1 RDNWPP
7 AAGLLVAAYYGD
19 IRRLKG
25 RPEIAKFLLSK
36 GVRVDVESS
45 VLTPLIIAT
54 FRGYLV
60 SMALKHSYVSCLKL
74 LVQKGLTEA
83 IKCLLEAGANPNV
96 PDTVRFASFGECSIC
111 YSFYFKIFYT
121 SSICLFAQHF
131 GRLPIELAAEYGT
144 WEDVELLFPV
154 TSKIPTVADWSVN
167 GVISNVHMEVTQLE
181 DDEIVNKKKSELKRQ
196 GADAFSKE
204 DYLNASVFYTQALK
218 VDQFDATLFS
228 NRSLCWLRLGDG
240 KKALLDAI
248 ECKHLRPNWGKAYY
262 RQGAALMSLEDYSS
276 AYDAFSHG
284 LELDPESEEMEKML

>member
-1 RDNWPP
+1 
-7 AAGLLVAAYYGD
+7 
-19 IRRLKG
+19 
-25 RPEIAKFLLSK
+25 
-36 GVRVDVESS
+36 
-45 VLTPLIIAT
+45 
-54 FRGYLV
+54 
-60 SMALKHSYVSCLKL
+60 
-74 LVQKGLTEA
+74 
-83 IKCLLEAGANPNV
+83 
-96 PDTVRFASFGECSIC
+96 
-111 YSFYFKIFYT
+111 
-121 SSICLFAQHF
+121 
-131 GRLPIELAAEYGT
+131 
-144 WEDVELLFPV
+144 
-154 TSKIPTVADWSVN
+154 
-167 GVISNVHMEVTQLE
+167 MEVTQLE

-284 LELDPESEEMEKML
+284 LELDPESEEMEKMLWEAMDLK